1 MRVVF
6 VSDHFS
12 SPDQPGI
19 LRTWQL
25 ARHLAGQGDEVVV
38 IAPAGHYLFTGA
50 GQPGAG
56 ARSGAAGP
64 DLPDGVRVVR
74 IPTSPLRRGSVAS
87 RLRYYAE
94 QLIGSAVL
102 TWRQGRCDVVVAG
115 LTPSVLGIGAYCAAR
130 ARGIPFVVDERDL
143 ALDAAEQAGL
153 LPVPLLRAARRVE
166 RLMYDRAAAVVA
178 VTPGLRS
185 LLIERGV
192 PAAKTVLSPNGY
204 DGPEGDLPAIDRAA
218 LRDRLGWPDRTIV
231 LYAGGL
237 GQMYDLDVLLSA
249 LSLADRDRF
258 QVVIMGEGEQ
268 KAHYAERCERERL
281 PVLFPTPVAKAD
293 VPLICRA
300 ADICVV
306 PLRALPWAHLAVSN
320 KLFDYLGA
328 ARPVIVTGPG
338 DSADLVRKAE
348 AGLAVPAEDPRAFA
362 DALTTLAGDPAAAE
376 GMGAAGREYVLAEW
390 TRSVSARAF
399 RSALADAALHGTRP
413 SEHDRIRSVY
423 RYYDTDQGEQRKRD
437 PANRGIRLAS
447 GLRSAAL
454 RQVLAGLDLP
464 DGARILDV
472 GCGSGGD
479 LRRLA
484 AGLSHL
490 RPALVGIDLL
500 PDRIDQA
507 RRTAPEAAVQ
517 VGGAE
522 NLPYPDRVF
531 DLVLTSTLFSSILD
545 ERLAS
550 AVAAE
555 MTRVLAVG
563 GVIVCYDVRYPNPWN
578 PHTRALTAG
587 RLRRL
592 FPGADLRLRPVTL
605 LPPLARRVGGA
616 APWLYRPLHTVPL
629 LRSHYLTEI
638 HPACQDLGVKRS
650 HDESGDQRN
659 RWLLG

>member
-12 SPDQPGI
+12 SPGQPGI

-50 GQPGAG
+50 GFTGAGQPGTG
-56 ARSGAAGP
+56 ERPGTGGP

-74 IPTSPLRRGSVAS
+74 IPTSPLRRDSIAS

-94 QLIGSAVL
+94 QLIGSAIL
-102 TWRQGRCDVVVAG
+102 TWRQGHCDVVVAG
-115 LTPSVLGIGAYCAAR
+115 LTPSVLGIGACCAAR

-143 ALDAAEQAGL
+143 ALDAAQQAGL
-153 LPVPLLRAARRVE
+153 LPVPLLRVARRVE

-185 LLIERGV
+185 LLIERGL
-192 PAAKTVLSPNGY
+192 PAAKVVLSPNGY
-204 DGPEGDLPAIDRAA
+204 DGPAGDLPAIDRAA
-218 LRDRLGWPDRTIV
+218 VRDRLGWPDRTIV

-249 LSLADRDRF
+249 LPLVDRDRF
-258 QVVIMGEGEQ
+258 GVVIMGEGER
-268 KAHYAERCERERL
+268 KPHYVERCARERL
-281 PVLFPTPVAKAD
+281 PVLFPAPVAKAE
-293 VPLICRA
+293 VPLICRV

-338 DSADLVRKAE
+338 DSADLVAKAE
-348 AGLAVPAEDPRAFA
+348 AGLTVPAEDPRAFA
-362 DALTTLAGDPAAAE
+362 SALTALAGDPASAE
-376 GMGAAGREYVLAEW
+376 RMGAAGREYVLAEW
-390 TRSVSARAF
+390 TRAASARAF
-399 RSALADAALHGTRP
+399 RSALADAARASRP

-437 PANRGIRLAS
+437 PANRGVRLAA
-447 GLRSAAL
+447 GLRAAAL
-454 RQVLAGLDLP
+454 RQVLAGIGLP

-484 AGLSHL
+484 ADLSHL

-500 PDRIDQA
+500 PDRIEQA
-507 RRTAPEAAVQ
+507 RRAVPEAAVQ

-522 NLPYPDRVF
+522 RLPYPDRVF

-550 AVAAE
+550 EVAAE
-555 MTRVLAVG
+555 MARVLAAG

-578 PHTRALTAG
+578 PHTRAVTAG

-605 LPPLARRVGGA
+605 LPPLARRVSGV
-616 APWLYRPLHTVPL
+616 APWLYRPLHAAPA
-629 LRSHYLTEI
+629 LRSHYLAQI
-638 HPACQDLGVKRS
+638 RPRPGRRPA
-650 HDESGDQRN
+650 
-659 RWLLG
+659 

>member
-50 GQPGAG
+50 GQPD
-56 ARSGAAGP
+56 AAGHSGTGEP
-64 DLPDGVRVVR
+64 DLPGGVRVVR
-74 IPTSPLRRGSVAS
+74 IPTSPLRRGSIAS

-94 QLIGSAVL
+94 ELIGSAVL

-115 LTPSVLGIGAYCAAR
+115 LTPSVLGIGACCAAR

-143 ALDAAEQAGL
+143 ALDAAEQADL
-153 LPVPLLRAARRVE
+153 LPAPLIGAARRIE
-166 RLMYDRAAAVVA
+166 RLMYDRSAAVVA

-185 LLIERGV
+185 LLVERGV
-192 PAAKTVLSPNGY
+192 PAAKAVLSPNGF
-204 DGPEGDLPAIDRAA
+204 DGPDGDLPAIDRVA
-218 LRDRLGWPDRTIV
+218 LRNRLGWPDRTIV

-237 GQMYDLDVLLSA
+237 GQMYDLDVVLSA
-249 LSLADRDRF
+249 LSLVDRDRF
-258 QVVIMGEGEQ
+258 GVVIMGEGER
-268 KAHYAERCERERL
+268 KPHYVERCARERL
-281 PVLFPTPVAKAD
+281 PVLFPAPVAKAE

-338 DSADLVRKAE
+338 DSADLVAKAE
-348 AGLAVPAEDPRAFA
+348 AGLTVPAADPRAFA
-362 DALTTLAGDPAAAE
+362 TALTALAGDPAAAE
-376 GMGAAGREYVLAEW
+376 RMGTAGREYVLAEW
-390 TRSVSARAF
+390 TRAASARAF
-399 RSALADAALHGTRP
+399 RSALVSAAYGSRP

-437 PANRGIRLAS
+437 PANRGVRLAAD
-447 GLRSAAL
+447 LRAAAL
-454 RQVLAGLDLP
+454 RRVLAGIGLP

-484 AGLSHL
+484 ADLSHL
-490 RPALVGIDLL
+490 RPVLIGIDLL
-500 PDRIDQA
+500 PDRIEQA
-507 RRTAPEAAVQ
+507 RRAVPEAAVQ

-522 NLPYPDRVF
+522 SLPYPDRVF

-545 ERLAS
+545 ERLAGQ
-550 AVAAE
+550 VAAE
-555 MTRVLAVG
+555 MTRVLAAD
-563 GVIVCYDVRYPNPWN
+563 GVIICYDVRYPNPWN
-578 PHTRALTAG
+578 PHTRAVTAG

-616 APWLYRPLHTVPL
+616 APWLYRPLHTVPA
-629 LRSHYLTEI
+629 LRSHYLAQI
-638 HPACQDLGVKRS
+638 RPRPSRRPA
-650 HDESGDQRN
+650 
-659 RWLLG
+659 